1 MNIKAIR
8 ESRSVSQKALGEVIG
23 VAENTV
29 ASWEKGRNAP
39 PGDKVAAMARFLR
52 CSTDELLLDDS
63 EREIAPE
70 LQPVLRRFNGLPESR
85 KPLALRLMAS
95 ILAAIENNG

>member
-1 MNIKAIR
+1 MNIRAKR
-8 ESRSVSQKALGEVIG
+8 ESRNVSQKALGEAIG

-29 ASWEKGRNAP
+29 ASWEKGRNVP

-52 CSTDELLLDDS
+52 CSTDELLLQDS

-70 LQPVLRRFNGLPESR
+70 LRPFLRRFNDLPESR

-95 ILAAIENNG
+95 TLAAIENDG